1 MKKILVLNGPNLNLL
16 GVREPDVYGT
26 VTLADIER
34 EVTEYAAERGASVDC
49 FQSNHEG
56 ALIDKLHEARGAYDG
71 IVYNPGAHTHYSY
84 ALRDAVSSID
94 VPTVEVHLS
103 DISAREEFRRIS
115 VIAPVCVA
123 QIKGKGKE
131 GYKEAVERGEPG
143 DVRGVA
149 HEERA
154 HARIGAGGAET
165 IEARPGSRSERGAI
179 GRAAHRRPPCSP
191 LCPCP

>member
-1 MKKILVLNGPNLNLL
+1 MKKFLLMNGPNLNML
-16 GVREPDVYGT
+16 GVRDPAIYGT
-26 VTLADIER
+26 DTLASIEA
-34 EVTEYAAERGASVDC
+34 EVVAYGAQHGVQIDC

-56 ALIDKLHEARGAYDG
+56 ALIDKLHEAHGVYDG

-131 GYKEAVERGEPG
+131 GYKEAV
-143 DVRGVA
+143 DVLL
-149 HEERA
+149 
-154 HARIGAGGAET
+154 AR
-165 IEARPGSRSERGAI
+165 
-179 GRAAHRRPPCSP
+179 
-191 LCPCP
+191 